1 MGEGEIAALREGY
14 EKLDGEFLET
24 RRLPGPMA
32 PDIEFDY
39 SGATP
44 DGLRGSGAEQFA
56 EALGAWAGTFENW
69 TVEPVEFIDAGKDQV
84 LVAVRDGGRIK
95 ASGSDVSNEFFHLWT
110 FRDGQAVRF
119 AAFARREDAL
129 EAAKLEESS
138 D

>member
-1 MGEGEIAALREGY
+1 MGSFLRRAGCPGRWRPTSSSTTAAP
-14 EKLDGEFLET
+14 
-24 RRLPGPMA
+24 RR
-32 PDIEFDY
+32 
-39 SGATP
+39 T
-44 DGLRGSGAEQFA
+44 GSAVAGAEQFA
-56 EALGAWAGTFENW
+56 EALGAWAGTFEKW

-95 ASGSDVSNEFFHLWT
+95 ASGADVSNEFFHLWT